1 MRYVELVVFRI
12 ESSEYDPQHG
22 KEIVMVNNS
31 KECRANVT
39 DASQEIMQ
47 VAFGDW
53 RKGTKVIRVLNSLPF
68 NPTHVI
74 YKDKKYKVAMKR
86 QPSRKNAF
94 VVEEVTNK

>member
-1 MRYVELVVFRI
+1 MRYIELVEFRI
-12 ESSEYDPQHG
+12 ESVEYDPQQG
-22 KEIVMVNNS
+22 KEIVNTERSIEV
-31 KECRANVT
+31 RANVT
-39 DASQEIMQ
+39 DASQETMQ

-68 NPTHVI
+68 NPTHGI
-74 YKDKKYKVAMKR
+74 YKGKKYKVAMKR